1 MTFETLNF
9 LLLVLLVAGGLW
21 TVMTLDLLRSAIG
34 LALTSVA
41 LTLLLFHMGLPLAG
55 VFELSVCVGLI
66 TVVFVSTISLTR
78 PLKGQEAIARDR
90 SRLRRFSALP
100 VLIFLIAAA
109 LLLLHFYVQVAPPP
123 AVAGPAADARRMLWN
138 ERRFDL
144 VGQIMILLTGV
155 YGVVVLFKEKF
166 AAPRPGGKE

>member
-1 MTFETLNF
+1 MTFETLNL

-41 LTLLLFHMGLPLAG
+41 LTLLLFHLGSPLAG

-78 PLKGQEAIARDR
+78 RLTGEESVERDR
-90 SRLRRFSALP
+90 SRLRRFAALP
-100 VLIFLIAAA
+100 VLILTIAAV
-109 LLLLHFYVQVAPPP
+109 LLLRHFHVEVAAPPE
-123 AVAGPAADARRMLWN
+123 AAGPVADARELLWN
-138 ERRFDL
+138 DRRFDL
-144 VGQIMILLTGV
+144 AGQIMILLTGV
-155 YGVVVLFKEKF
+155 YGVVVLFKEKSGV
-166 AAPRPGGKE
+166 PPGGKK